1 MQKSAHAPRM
11 VTLRLPPA
19 LERKLAL
26 EAKKRGRTKTA
37 LAQDAVIELLQDAED
52 VRDAD
57 AVMKRIARGEGR
69 VHSSAEVKRE
79 LGLQLR

>member
-1 MQKSAHAPRM
+1 M
-11 VTLRLPPA
+11 VTLRLPPT
-19 LERKLAL
+19 LERKLAR

-37 LAQDAVIELLQDAED
+37 LAQQAVIELLQDAED

-57 AVMKRIARGEGR
+57 AVMQRIARGVER
-69 VHSSAEVKRE
+69 VHSSAAIKRE

>member
-1 MQKSAHAPRM
+1 M

-57 AVMKRIARGEGR
+57 AVMKRIARGEER
-69 VHSSAEVKRE
+69 VHSSAAVKRE

>member
-1 MQKSAHAPRM
+1 M

-37 LAQDAVIELLQDAED
+37 LAHQAVIDLLQDAED
-52 VRDAD
+52 ARDAD
-57 AVMKRIARGEGR
+57 VVMERIARGEER
-69 VHSSAEVKRE
+69 VHSSGAVKRE